1 MALTW
6 KILNNDLVIENGQFT
21 TINGADEVAQR
32 ISITLG
38 HEYNEYFLN
47 YPGGI
52 PWYSAILGSKDR
64 DTVLLILRKAILD
77 VPGVVSVL
85 DVQLTQTGRSV
96 AISAKAEVQDGNKT
110 SNVFANVYGQLK
122 ES

>member
-1 MALTW
+1 M
-6 KILNNDLVIENGQFT
+6 VR
-21 TINGADEVAQR
+21 GADEVAQR
-32 ISITLG
+32 IEVTLN

-47 YPGGI
+47 RPGGV

-85 DVQLTQTGRSV
+85 GVQITQSGRT
-96 AISAKAEVQDGNKT
+96 ANISARAEVQDGNKT
-110 SNVFANVYGQLK
+110 SVVYSNIYGQLRA
-122 ES
+122 S